1 MNMSN
6 ASQTSHFNRLSSQ
19 WWNED
24 GAFGV
29 LHAMNP
35 ARIKFIKDLV
45 VEHFPLQGL
54 QNLNVLD
61 VGCGGGIVC
70 EPLARLGANV
80 VGVDASDAAISVA
93 KDHAKIQSLV
103 IDYRCVDLQDIA
115 ETFDLV
121 TCLEVVEHVDDL
133 AKFANYLAKR
143 LASNGILV
151 LSTINRTWFS
161 YMVGI
166 VGAEYLTRK
175 VPVGTHDWHK
185 FVEPAQLVAI
195 MEGQGLKAICLKG
208 LNYSLRQGDWCLGG
222 RLNMNYLAGFMK
234 RG

>member
-70 EPLARLGANV
+70 EPLARLGAHV
-80 VGVDASDAAISVA
+80 VGVDASDTAITVA
-93 KDHAKIQSLV
+93 KDHAKIQNLA

-115 ETFDLV
+115 ETFDLI

-133 AKFANYLAKR
+133 AKFANDLEKR
-143 LASNGILV
+143 LAPKGILV